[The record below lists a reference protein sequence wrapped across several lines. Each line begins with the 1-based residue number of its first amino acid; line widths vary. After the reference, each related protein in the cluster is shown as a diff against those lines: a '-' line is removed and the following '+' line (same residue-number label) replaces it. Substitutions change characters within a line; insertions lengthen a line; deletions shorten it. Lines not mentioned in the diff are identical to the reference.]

1 MSSDPSRN
9 GILAVVSAPSGAGKT
24 TLCNHLVER
33 LPNLVY
39 TLSHTTRAPRPGEVD
54 GREYH
59 FVDEATFHRMREA
72 GEFLEWAEVHGNLYG
87 TARQSVATPL
97 AAGQDVVVDVDIQG
111 AESLRRD
118 AALAPTTI
126 FVLPPSMEVL
136 EQRLRGRAQDAPEVI
151 ARRLNNAVR
160 EIAACD
166 AFDYWVVNGDLEF
179 AKTTLEGI
187 LRVRAGR
194 TVDYAAR
201 DLEVQARPTDGRR
214 VLIRETFGV

>member
-1 MSSDPSRN
+1 MGN
-9 GILAVVSAPSGAGKT
+9 LAHGVLVVVSAPSGAGKT
-24 TLCNHLVER
+24 TLCNHLVGR
-33 LPNLVY
+33 LDNLVY

-59 FVDEATFHRMREA
+59 FVDEPTFNRMREA
-72 GEFLEWAEVHGNLYG
+72 GDFLEWAKVHGNLYG

-97 AAGQDVVVDVDIQG
+97 TAGKDVVVDVDIQG

-118 AALAPTTI
+118 VAPAPVTI
-126 FVLPPSMEVL
+126 FVLPPSLEVL
-136 EQRLRGRAQDAPEVI
+136 EQRLRGRAQDSPEVI
-151 ARRLNNAVR
+151 ARRLRNAVA

-194 TVDYAAR
+194 AVDYATR
-201 DLEVQARPTDGRR
+201 DLDAQARPTTGRR
-214 VLIRETFGV
+214 ALIRETFGV

>member
-9 GILAVVSAPSGAGKT
+9 GVLAVVSAPSGAGKT

-59 FVDEATFHRMREA
+59 FVDGATFHRMREA
-72 GEFLEWAEVHGNLYG
+72 GDFLEWAKVHGNLYG

-97 AAGQDVVVDVDIQG
+97 NAGKDVVVDVDIQG

-118 AALAPTTI
+118 AALAPVTI

-151 ARRLNNAVR
+151 ARRLRNAVA

-201 DLEVQARPTDGRR
+201 DLEVQALPTDKRR
-214 VLIRETFGV
+214 ALIRKTFGV